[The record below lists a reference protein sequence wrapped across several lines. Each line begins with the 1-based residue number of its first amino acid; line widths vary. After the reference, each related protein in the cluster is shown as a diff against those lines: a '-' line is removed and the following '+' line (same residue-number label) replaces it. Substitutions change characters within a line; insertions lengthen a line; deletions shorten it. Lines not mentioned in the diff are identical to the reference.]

1 MSECNKRCTA
11 SYANAGANA
20 ILWRSAVTAL
30 CHSAATTPHSSSNFT
45 TRGAL
50 QTSANIMPGFYD
62 AKFITSARTEAV
74 TKKQSR
80 SISKIKKHL
89 WTCVLHPVLY
99 FLKIPALRL
108 TDGSRN
114 TFARWLGIIKH
125 GVTGGETRKK
135 KILATIKNQWYKR
148 HPCSLS
154 WPMKNAS
161 QDHFGCRGNC
171 GTSKAILRRSLKGV
185 DKLCLTNLT
194 ACSSLRKK
202 RMNTTKSSVLFCNYA
217 RFASL

>member
-80 SISKIKKHL
+80 SISKIKKAFVNVRAAPCFVFSENSC
-89 WTCVLHPVLY
+89 TEADRRVAEY
-99 FLKIPALRL
+99 FRSLAWNNKTWRHR
-108 TDGSRN
+108 GRN
-114 TFARWLGIIKH
+114 Q
-125 GVTGGETRKK
+125 KK